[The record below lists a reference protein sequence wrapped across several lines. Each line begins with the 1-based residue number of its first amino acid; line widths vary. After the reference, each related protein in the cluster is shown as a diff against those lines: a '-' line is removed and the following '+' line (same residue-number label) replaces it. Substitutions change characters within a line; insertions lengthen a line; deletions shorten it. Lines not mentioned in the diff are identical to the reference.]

1 MLARK
6 KFLIVGGAG
15 IILVALII
23 FFVFQKRQKQIVS
36 PIQPPGVTSEEELGS
51 LTTYKDEAGF
61 EFKYPEG
68 LTIKDVTGD
77 DETLYSSLE
86 VSKGFSGE
94 KMIIKVSDTAFS
106 STGAWL
112 KSKEASGAG
121 STREITL
128 AGMKGVQIQFTNP
141 RRLVTIVIDEG
152 IMYFLESSLDEV
164 GYWNKIHNN
173 IISSFTLT
181 ETQAPAAQ
189 AGEEEIIYEEEEVI
203 E

>member
-6 KFLIVGGAG
+6 KLLIIGGGIG
-15 IILVALII
+15 IILVLGLTV
-23 FFVFQKRQKQIVS
+23 FFVIQKKKSTPIS
-36 PIQPPGVTSEEELGS
+36 PIQTPGILKETENL
-51 LTTYKDEAGF
+51 LIYKDEAGF
-61 EFKYPEG
+61 SFDYPEG
-68 LTIKDVTGD
+68 LTIEDVTGD

-189 AGEEEIIYEEEEVI
+189 AGEEEIIYEGEEVI